1 MSYVFRAASA
11 ALVVFIFCPHVAAQ
25 SSTVERAQ
33 PAIGSIFDDDVL
45 RDLPVGDNVYSLLE
59 TTQAE
64 VISDRFNSGGL
75 NVGGPSR
82 LGGFLGSWSQ
92 TQFRIGD
99 LNVSDPNG
107 SGEALLFP
115 ELMPWQRLRIETG
128 LMPAAINTPGLAVTF
143 EPLSGSTA
151 WRGIAAGSGSGGS
164 LVAGAPADQP
174 PPIARLDDY
183 ARGATVVSGPL
194 STRLGVAAGG
204 AWSGSRQFS
213 RELAPSTRSTLAS
226 GFAHVAMSP
235 SSDREW
241 RAFGWVQHAE
251 RPFQE
256 WQAFQDPVS
265 ATRDTS
271 LHVQSTWEERPS
283 SGWRWRAFGGLTQR
297 ARSHEFGIPS
307 VFVERISDGP
317 VPAVID
323 EAAER
328 TTRRLAG
335 GVRLVPPSAAS
346 SRHRVEYGVDVDSAS
361 TTARDQFAGTVY
373 EFIDNVRERIWNYDT
388 PSSESHRRAVTTS
401 GFAADRVQLS
411 PTFTLDVSLRA
422 EMVHGSAQGAATNV
436 DWFSLLPAAR
446 VHWRFAERGQAA
458 LYGGYARSANA
469 LTLNWLAYG
478 DPAAPVA
485 RVAAAAR
492 PGVLV
497 ARVGPGTNNNPSFSG
512 IDEDLRRPYTDEFV
526 VGVESGRPQSMRL
539 ALTGIARRE
548 GNLLAV
554 VNTGVPASGYSTI
567 EVEDEY
573 IFLRNPE
580 DDRTL
585 TFYNRLPST
594 FGRDTYLLTNPELDA
609 AHSLALKLTAEHATE
624 RLFILFGATA
634 YLSEGSGANRGY
646 GPRENDQDVPG
657 ELLTNPNAATY
668 ARGRLF
674 TDRGF
679 TIKWTTRYRMPY
691 DVTLGAI
698 ARYQDGQ
705 PFSRLVIVRDLNQ
718 GAEAVQ
724 AYPAGGTR
732 FTFTGTLDLRIQKA
746 FRVGTA
752 RLDALFD
759 AYNLL
764 TRSNEVEEYVV
775 TGPAFRTSTAIQP
788 PHSFHLGLRVSF

>member
-1 MSYVFRAASA
+1 MSYAPRVALA
-11 ALVVFIFCPHVAAQ
+11 ALLAVVLGPTGAAQ
-25 SSTVERAQ
+25 SPASSSNP
-33 PAIGSIFDDDVL
+33 PAIGSAFDDEL
-45 RDLPVGDNVYSLLE
+45 MRDLPLGDNVYALLE

-99 LNVSDPNG
+99 LNVSDP
-107 SGEALLFP
+107 SGGGEPLLFP
-115 ELMPWQRLRIETG
+115 EVMPWQRLRIETG
-128 LMPAAINTPGLAVTF
+128 LMPASINTPGLAVTF
-143 EPLSGSTA
+143 EPLSASSA
-151 WRGIAAGSGSGGS
+151 WTGVASGAGSGGS
-164 LVAGAPADQP
+164 LVAGAPDDQP

-183 ARGATVVSGPL
+183 ARGAGVASGPL

-213 RELAPSTRSTLAS
+213 RELEPSTRSTLAS
-226 GFAHVAMSP
+226 GFAHVVISASP
-235 SSDREW
+235 NRQW
-241 RAFGWVQHAE
+241 RAFGWVQRAE
-251 RPFQE
+251 RPFEE

-265 ATRDTS
+265 ATRDTAV
-271 LHVQSTWEERPS
+271 HVQSTWEERPS
-283 SGWRWRAFGGLTQR
+283 SGWQWRAFGGFTRR
-297 ARSHEFGIPS
+297 ARAHQFGVPS
-307 VFVERISDGP
+307 VVLERITDGP

-323 EAAER
+323 EAAAR
-328 TTRRLAG
+328 TSRRLAG
-335 GVRLVPPSAAS
+335 GVRLMPPSAAG
-346 SRHRVEYGVDVDSAS
+346 SRHRAEFGAEVDSAS
-361 TTARDQFAGTVY
+361 TSSRDQFAGTVY
-373 EFIDNVRERIWNYDT
+373 ELIDDVRERIWNYDT
-388 PSSESHRRAVTTS
+388 PSAESRRRAVTTS
-401 GFAADRVQLS
+401 GFAADTVQLS

-436 DWFSLLPAAR
+436 DWFSLLPAGR
-446 VHWRFAERGQAA
+446 VRWQFAERRQAA
-458 LYGGYARSANA
+458 LFGGYARSANA

-485 RVAAAAR
+485 RVAAASR
-492 PGVLV
+492 PGMLV
-497 ARVGPGTNNNPSFSG
+497 ARVGPGTNGNPAFSG

-526 VGVESGRPQSMRL
+526 VGVESGRRESMRL

-554 VNTGVPASGYSTI
+554 VNTGVPASGYSTMTLD
-567 EVEDEY
+567 DEY

-585 TFYNRLPST
+585 TVYNRLPST

-609 AHSLALKLTAEHATE
+609 AHTLALKLTAEHTTD

-668 ARGRLF
+668 PDGRLF

-691 DVTLGAI
+691 DFTLGAI

-724 AYPAGGTR
+724 AYPNGGTR

-746 FRVGTA
+746 ISVGAA

-775 TGPAFRTSTAIQP
+775 TGPAFRTPTAIQP
-788 PHSFHLGLRVSF
+788 PHSFHLGLRLTF

>member
-1 MSYVFRAASA
+1 
-11 ALVVFIFCPHVAAQ
+11 
-25 SSTVERAQ
+25 
-33 PAIGSIFDDDVL
+33 
-45 RDLPVGDNVYSLLE
+45 
-59 TTQAE
+59 
-64 VISDRFNSGGL
+64 
-75 NVGGPSR
+75 
-82 LGGFLGSWSQ
+82 
-92 TQFRIGD
+92 
-99 LNVSDPNG
+99 
-107 SGEALLFP
+107 
-115 ELMPWQRLRIETG
+115 
-128 LMPAAINTPGLAVTF
+128 
-143 EPLSGSTA
+143 
-151 WRGIAAGSGSGGS
+151 
-164 LVAGAPADQP
+164 
-174 PPIARLDDY
+174 
-183 ARGATVVSGPL
+183 
-194 STRLGVAAGG
+194 
-204 AWSGSRQFS
+204 
-213 RELAPSTRSTLAS
+213 
-226 GFAHVAMSP
+226 
-235 SSDREW
+235 
-241 RAFGWVQHAE
+241 
-251 RPFQE
+251 
-256 WQAFQDPVS
+256 
-265 ATRDTS
+265 
-271 LHVQSTWEERPS
+271 
-283 SGWRWRAFGGLTQR
+283 
-297 ARSHEFGIPS
+297 
-307 VFVERISDGP
+307 
-317 VPAVID
+317 VID

-335 GVRLVPPSAAS
+335 GVRLMPLAAS
-346 SRHRVEYGVDVDSAS
+346 SRHQVEYGVEVDSAS
-361 TTARDQFAGTVY
+361 ATARDQFAGTVY

-388 PSSESHRRAVTTS
+388 LSSESHRRVVTTS
-401 GFAADRVQLS
+401 GFAADTVQLS
-411 PTFTLDVSLRA
+411 PTFTLNMSLRA
-422 EMVHGSAQGAATNV
+422 EMVHGYAQGAATNV
-436 DWFSLLPAAR
+436 DWFSLLPAVR
-446 VHWRFAERGQAA
+446 VRWQFAERRQAV
-458 LYGGYARSANA
+458 LFGGYVRSANA

-497 ARVGPGTNNNPSFSG
+497 ARVGPGTNNNPAFSG

-526 VGVESGRPQSMRL
+526 VGVESGRPDSMRL

-594 FGRDTYLLTNPELDA
+594 FGRDTYLLTNPDLDA
-609 AHSLALKLTAEHATE
+609 AHTLALKLTAEHATD

-668 ARGRLF
+668 PRGRLF
-674 TDRGF
+674 TDSGF

-691 DVTLGAI
+691 EITLGAI

-705 PFSRLVIVRDLNQ
+705 PFSRLVIMRDLNQ

-724 AYPAGGTR
+724 AYPNGGTR
-732 FTFTGTLDLRIQKA
+732 FTFTGTLDLRVQKA
-746 FRVGTA
+746 FKVGAA
-752 RLDALFD
+752 RLEALFD

-788 PHSFHLGLRVSF
+788 PHSVHLGLRVTF